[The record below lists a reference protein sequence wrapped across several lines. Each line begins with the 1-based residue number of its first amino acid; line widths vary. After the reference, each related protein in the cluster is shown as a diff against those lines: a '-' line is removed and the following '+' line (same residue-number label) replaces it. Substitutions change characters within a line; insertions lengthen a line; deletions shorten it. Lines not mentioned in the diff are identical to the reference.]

1 MRFRTT
7 ILEADGSISHAV
19 LDASDEQSLHD
30 RLHHDGRTLVDVA
43 ADRRG
48 ATSKPQNVTL
58 SSRRLLLL
66 SQALHEALDA
76 GVPLLVTIRAVA
88 EQESDA
94 RILALLE
101 DVADSIAAGRALS
114 EALAVHSR
122 AFPPIYVAMVRAGEQ
137 SGSLPEVLA
146 SMIDFLEWRLEIS
159 STVKQAMVYPAV
171 VIAAGYG
178 MVMFLLSFVVP
189 RLGDVLT
196 KMGGQLPA
204 ASRALIDCSQ
214 FVAANIVWL
223 VLASIAAFVGSALLL
238 RRPAVQGGVLGAV
251 ARLPVVNDL
260 VRTVALAQF
269 TRTFGVLLRAG
280 LLMTAALELA
290 AAAVTLPSMRQ
301 GVESVRQRLVGGV
314 RLGEALAATAV
325 LPPVAL
331 SMVAV
336 GEEAG
341 RLPVTFDRL
350 SRLYDREVRAK
361 VKRALGLLEPVVT
374 VVLGVLVGGIAV
386 LVVGTIYSAMRGIGR

>member
-7 ILEADGSISHAV
+7 ILEADGSTSRAV
-19 LDASDEQSLHD
+19 MEANDEQSLHD
-30 RLHHDGRTLVDVA
+30 RLHREGRALV
-43 ADRRG
+43 
-48 ATSKPQNVTL
+48 NVTAEHRGRRSRSTNVAL

-76 GVPLLVTIRAVA
+76 GVPLLVTLRAVA
-88 EQESDA
+88 EQESDP

-101 DVADSIAAGRALS
+101 DVADRIAAGQPLS
-114 EALAVHSR
+114 EALASHSR
-122 AFPPIYVAMVRAGEQ
+122 AFPPIYVSLVRAGEQ
-137 SGSLPEVLA
+137 SGSLPEVLS
-146 SMIDFLEWRLEIS
+146 SMIDFLEWRIEIS

-171 VIAAGYG
+171 VVAAGYG
-178 MVMFLLSFVVP
+178 MVLFLLSFVVP

-214 FVAANIVWL
+214 FVAANIVLL
-223 VLASIAAFVGSALLL
+223 VLGSIAAVAGLALLL
-238 RRPAVQGGVLGAV
+238 QRPACQGAILTAV

-290 AAAVTLPSMRQ
+290 AAAVSLPRVRQ
-301 GVESVRQRLVGGV
+301 GIDVVRHRLVGGV
-314 RLGEALAATAV
+314 RLGEALAATHV

-374 VVLGVLVGGIAV
+374 VVLGVIVGGVAV
-386 LVVGTIYSAMRGIGR
+386 LVVGTIYSAMKGIGK